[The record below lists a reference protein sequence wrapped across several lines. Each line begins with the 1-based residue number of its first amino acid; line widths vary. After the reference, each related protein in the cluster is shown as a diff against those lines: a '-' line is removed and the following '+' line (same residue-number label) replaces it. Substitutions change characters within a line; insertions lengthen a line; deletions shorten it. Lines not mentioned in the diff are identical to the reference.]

1 MNVKYS
7 RREYMGANYTYDDV
21 LEGGTVRNPME
32 GPTQPQT
39 NEYTNNTIRDSL
51 NPNDPQH
58 NNGAGSV
65 LNGEDNDY
73 YNGPGY

>member
-1 MNVKYS
+1 MSDK
-7 RREYMGANYTYDDV
+7 YTYEGNVLDSPDV
-21 LEGGTVRNPME
+21 SNPMV